1 MGRRFNERTQ
11 LSPPMGSLSTS
22 SPINPPATQEIESE
36 PLRCLDGDGTA
47 LSTRHPF
54 AAIKETN
61 RASGA
66 WRLRIQSR
74 HAASAVLYPNAI
86 RLQAR
91 AVSAQGK
98 SSFTW
103 TNPVSGSAGA
113 AKLQLRVLVNDG
125 EPAAIEIFP
134 QASTQN
140 SAGKQMPV
148 KFCWPAACAAS

>member
-1 MGRRFNERTQ
+1 MASVSSA
-11 LSPPMGSLSTS
+11 SPVNSPS
-22 SPINPPATQEIESE
+22 SAEIESE
-36 PLRCLDGDGTA
+36 PLRCLDGDDTV

-61 RASGA
+61 PASGA

-103 TNPVSGSAGA
+103 TNPATGSAGTET
-113 AKLQLRVLVNDG
+113 LQLRVLVNDG
-125 EPAAIEIFP
+125 EPAVIEIFP
-134 QASTQN
+134 QASTQQ
-140 SAGKQMPV
+140 ATGKQTPV
-148 KFCWPAACAAS
+148 KFCWPAA